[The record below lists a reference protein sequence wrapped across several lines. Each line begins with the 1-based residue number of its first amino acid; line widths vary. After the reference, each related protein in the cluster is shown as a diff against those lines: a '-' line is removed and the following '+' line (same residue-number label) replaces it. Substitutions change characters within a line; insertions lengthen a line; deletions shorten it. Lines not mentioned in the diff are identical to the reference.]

1 MRITNTFLCLLL
13 LMTSSLR
20 TTAQKADKGKQP
32 RAKPNVLFILV
43 DDLGWTDLGI
53 YGSTFYET
61 PHIDALAKEGMKF
74 NNAYAACPVCSP
86 TRASI
91 MTGKYP
97 SRIGTTD
104 WFGAPQPEEAK
115 NSAVWKTKKLWP
127 AAYNEYL
134 PLEET
139 TMAEA
144 FKANGYA
151 TFMAGKWHLGEDKKY
166 WPENQGFDINKGGF
180 GAGHPKSYFSPYNN
194 PRLEDGPAGEYLAE
208 RLTNETI
215 AFIEQNKSQPF
226 FAYFSLYDVHSPFQ
240 AKENV
245 IKKYE
250 DKKNRLGLKD
260 EFEIVGGVKTR
271 ANQSFAVYAAMVEA
285 MDNAVGTVLNKVK
298 ELGLEENTMVVFFS
312 DNGGLATSEGSP
324 TSNAPLR
331 AGKGWLYEGGIR
343 EPLII
348 KYPAI
353 IKKGTQTNVP
363 VISTDFFPTLLQLS
377 GLPLLP
383 EQHVDGKSLVPLL
396 QNKKIKRDALYW
408 HYPHYGNQGGAPAS
422 AIRYGNWKLIEKF
435 EDNTVELYDLAED
448 PGEKNNLIAKEPSIA
463 KKLKTS
469 LMEWRTN
476 QRATMPM
483 KNEQYNK

>member
-13 LMTSSLR
+13 LMNVSMR
-20 TTAQKADKGKQP
+20 TVAQTADNAKQP

-43 DDLGWTDLGI
+43 DDLGWTDLGV

-61 PHIDALAKEGMKF
+61 PNIDALAKGGIKF
-74 NNAYAACPVCSP
+74 NNAYAASPVCSP

-97 SRIGTTD
+97 TRIKTTD
-104 WFGAPQPEEAK
+104 WFGAPQPEAAK
-115 NSAVWKTKKLWP
+115 NSSTWKTKKLLP
-127 AAYNEYL
+127 AAYTEYL

-144 FKANGYA
+144 FKAHGYA
-151 TFMAGKWHLGEDKKY
+151 TFMAGKWHLGEDEKY

-180 GAGHPKSYFSPYNN
+180 SMGHPKSYFSPYKN
-194 PRLEDGPAGEYLAE
+194 PRLEDGPTGEYLAE

-215 AFIEQNKSQPF
+215 AFIEQNKSKPF
-226 FAYFSLYDVHSPFQ
+226 FAYFPLYEVHGPFQ
-240 AKENV
+240 AKESV

-250 DKKNRLGLKD
+250 EKKARLNLEDKY
-260 EFEIVGGVKTR
+260 EVVGGVRTR

-285 MDNAVGTVLNKVK
+285 MDNAVGAVMNKLK
-298 ELGLEENTMVVFFS
+298 ELGLEENTIVVFFS
-312 DNGGLATSEGSP
+312 DNGGLATSEGLP

-331 AGKGWLYEGGIR
+331 AGKGWVYEGGIR

-348 KYPAI
+348 KYPAAI
-353 IKKGTQTNVP
+353 EKGSENNTP

-377 GLPLLP
+377 GLPLLTK
-383 EQHVDGKSLVPLL
+383 QHVDGVSLVPLFK
-396 QNKKIKRDALYW
+396 NKKIKRDALYW

-422 AIRYGNWKLIEKF
+422 AIRYRKWKLIEQF
-435 EDNTVELYDLAED
+435 ESNTFELYDLAKD
-448 PGEKNNLIAKEPSIA
+448 PGERNNLIDREPSIA
-463 KKLKTS
+463 KKLKTL
-469 LMEWRTN
+469 LMDWRTN
-476 QRATMPM
+476 QQAILPQ
-483 KNEQYNK
+483 KNELYNK